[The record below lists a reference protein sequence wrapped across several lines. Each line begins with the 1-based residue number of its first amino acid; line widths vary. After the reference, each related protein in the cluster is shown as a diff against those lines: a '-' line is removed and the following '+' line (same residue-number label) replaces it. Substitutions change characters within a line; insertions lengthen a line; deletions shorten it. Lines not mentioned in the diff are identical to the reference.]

1 MEDNTM
7 SKRKYCYYIVS
18 GVFCEEQ
25 FTEWKKAF
33 TEYARCESATIYG
46 QPNIDGANMEVIMSK

>member
-1 MEDNTM
+1 M